1 MAQLFL
7 SLNYNYTKILKN
19 DIRKFYAFLS
29 NFVKE
34 ITILKNFYIMKKV
47 FLLVTSLIFTTKGVV
62 SCSNDDNPQQT
73 YPYSVR
79 LTDAPGPYDAVYIDI
94 QGIEV
99 TGNNGT
105 NVMVATNTG
114 IYDLLELSSGVETTL
129 SNDVLYSSK
138 VNQVRLILGPE
149 NSIVKDGITY
159 PLDTPSA
166 QQSGL
171 KLLVNQ
177 TLLPETQNSILID
190 FDANKSIV
198 VNGNGTYSLKPV
210 LRTIDLSTTG
220 TLEGTI
226 SIPGTLASVEM
237 MSSSGETYYTNVKDD
252 GYFKLL
258 GLPAGTYTLTITP
271 VSPFLPSIQ
280 NDVIIEIGNTTNVGE
295 ILIE

>member
-1 MAQLFL
+1 
-7 SLNYNYTKILKN
+7 
-19 DIRKFYAFLS
+19 
-29 NFVKE
+29 
-34 ITILKNFYIMKKV
+34 MKKV
-47 FLLVTSLIFTTKGVV
+47 FLLVTSLIFTALAFV
-62 SCSNDDNPQQT
+62 SCSNDDNAQQT

-79 LTDAPGPYDAVYIDI
+79 LTDAPGPYDAVYTDI

-105 NVMVATNTG
+105 NVMVATNAG

-149 NSIVKDGITY
+149 NSIVKDGVTY

-220 TLEGTI
+220 TVEGTI
-226 SIPGTLASVEM
+226 SIPGTVASVEM
-237 MSSSGETYYTNVKDD
+237 MTSTGETYYTNVKDD

-280 NDVIIEIGNTTNVGE
+280 NDVIIQIGSTTNVGE

>member
-1 MAQLFL
+1 M
-7 SLNYNYTKILKN
+7 
-19 DIRKFYAFLS
+19 
-29 NFVKE
+29 
-34 ITILKNFYIMKKV
+34 
-47 FLLVTSLIFTTKGVV
+47 
-62 SCSNDDNPQQT
+62 SCSDDDSQQT

-94 QGIEV
+94 QGIEI
-99 TGNNGT
+99 TGNNGSNVLVNT
-105 NVMVATNTG
+105 NAG

-129 SNDVLYSSK
+129 SNDVLYASK

-149 NSIVKDGITY
+149 NSIVKDGVTY

-198 VNGNGTYSLKPV
+198 VNGDGTYSLKPV

-220 TLEGTI
+220 TVEGTI
-226 SIPGTLASVEM
+226 SIPGTIASVEM
-237 MSSSGETYYTNVKDD
+237 MASTGETYYTNVKDD

-271 VSPFLPSIQ
+271 VSPFFPSIE
-280 NDVIIEIGNTTNVGE
+280 NNVIIEVGNTTNVGE